1 MFRSMELNSVPTP
14 LSHYSSPFQII
25 FSFKLKKLFF
35 FLTYKDWELPYGFAM
50 LEWANKKS
58 LLDQNGEIC
67 WNQLRGNFYNAISY
81 LERVD
86 SLEVLSDA
94 CHAIQ

>member
-1 MFRSMELNSVPTP
+1 M
-14 LSHYSSPFQII
+14 
-25 FSFKLKKLFF
+25 
-35 FLTYKDWELPYGFAM
+35 DWELPHGFAM

-81 LERVD
+81 LERVE